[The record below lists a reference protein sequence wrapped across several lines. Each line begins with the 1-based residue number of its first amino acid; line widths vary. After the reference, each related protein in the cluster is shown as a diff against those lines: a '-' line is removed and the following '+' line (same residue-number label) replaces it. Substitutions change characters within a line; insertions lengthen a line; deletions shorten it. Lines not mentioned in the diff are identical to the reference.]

1 MISWLIGSK
10 AESWY
15 YLKELLQDYRNVGVY
30 VNEEGE
36 IELVKV
42 SDLDDFFLPTGV
54 LIHPRNLRY
63 LKPFYLK
70 LEKYVAFPLFDLRAI
85 RKLVERKGWRA
96 VEYYLG
102 EEFQGGWVVYD
113 CEGCEEKQRLHLE
126 VGKVG
131 DPVEVHLQIYGK
143 DMK

>member
-15 YLKELLQDYRNVGVY
+15 YLEEMLQDYRNVGVY

-36 IELVKV
+36 IEMVKV
-42 SDLDDFFLPTGV
+42 SDIDDFFLPTGV
-54 LIHPRNLRY
+54 LIHPRNLKY

-70 LEKYVAFPLFDLRAI
+70 LEKYVAFPLFDLKAI
-85 RKLVERKGWRA
+85 RRLVERKGWRA
-96 VEYYLG
+96 VEYYQG

-113 CEGCEEKQRLHLE
+113 CDKCIEKQRLHIEAWNSGQPLE
-126 VGKVG
+126 A
-131 DPVEVHLQIYGK
+131 HLRIYESG
-143 DMK
+143 